1 MRKLALAMATA
12 AALSISSAANAVI
25 IIGGS
30 TNVDLPITV
39 TNTATGAFVEWGKN
53 PEPSGSFSG
62 YFEFNNT
69 DGGLYS
75 IIASTSTI
83 GGTMTGISL
92 SGAGGAPVF
101 ASVVGSAKSLDL
113 LTDYLASGNYRLT
126 FTGTAPAG
134 GGVASGNFTFL
145 RQGVPEPATWGMML
159 IGFAG
164 IGLAMR
170 SRRRPVLA
178 QVA

>member
-1 MRKLALAMATA
+1 MRKLALSIVAATA
-12 AALSISSAANAVI
+12 MSLATAGNSAI

-39 TNTATGAFVEWGKN
+39 TNGATSSFVEWGKN
-53 PEPSGSFSG
+53 PEPSGSYSG
-62 YFEFNNT
+62 FFEFNNT
-69 DGGLYS
+69 LGGIYS

-83 GGTMTGISL
+83 GGTITGVSL
-92 SGAGGAPVF
+92 SAPGGAPTF
-101 ASVVGSAKSLDL
+101 AAAVGSSNTLSL
-113 LTDYLASGNYRLT
+113 LTDYLGAGSYRLT
-126 FTGTAPAG
+126 FSGTAPAG

-145 RQGVPEPATWGMML
+145 LQPVPEPATWGMML